1 MLPHYKRE
9 KMSSISLQSLLTP
22 EKVVE
27 VDYPGF
33 DGLKLKIAF
42 LSREEI
48 VKIRKKCTVTK
59 FDKRTRQP
67 VDELDEELFLK
78 TYVSAVLKGWKGLKY
93 TYLQDLMLVDLSSI
107 KDVNEELEYT
117 QDNALILMK
126 NSQELD
132 SFITEI
138 TSSLT
143 NFMKYSSQP

>member
-1 MLPHYKRE
+1 
-9 KMSSISLQSLLTP
+9 MSVITLQSLLTP

-33 DGLKLKIAF
+33 EGFKLKVAF

-48 VKIRKKCTVTK
+48 IKIRKKCTVTK

-78 TYVSAVLKGWKGLKY
+78 TYVSAIIKGWTGLKFK
-93 TYLQDLMLVDLSSI
+93 YLQDLMLVDLSNVEDI
-107 KDVNEELEYT
+107 EAELEYN
-117 QDNALILMK
+117 QDNALVLMK

-132 SFITEI
+132 GFVTDI
-138 TSSLT
+138 TSNLA
-143 NFMKYSSQP
+143 NFTKYSSVK

>member
-1 MLPHYKRE
+1 
-9 KMSSISLQSLLTP
+9 MSVITLQSLLTP

-33 DGLKLKIAF
+33 EGFKLKVAF

-78 TYVSAVLKGWKGLKY
+78 TYVSAIIKGWSGLKFK
-93 TYLQDLMLVDLSSI
+93 YLQDLMLVDLSTVE
-107 KDVNEELEYT
+107 DVEKELEYN
-117 QDNALILMK
+117 QDNALVLMK

-132 SFITEI
+132 GFVTDI
-138 TSSLT
+138 TSNLA
-143 NFMKYSSQP
+143 NFTKYSSAS

>member
-1 MLPHYKRE
+1 
-9 KMSSISLQSLLTP
+9 MSGISLQSLLTA

-33 DGLKLKIAF
+33 DGFKLKIAF

-67 VDELDEELFLK
+67 QDELDEELFLK
-78 TYVSAVLKGWKGLKY
+78 TYVNSIIKNWTGLKFK
-93 TYLQDLMLVDLSSI
+93 YLQDLMLVDLSTI
-107 KDVNEELEYT
+107 DDVEKELEYN
-117 QDNALILMK
+117 QENALILMK

-132 SFITEI
+132 GFVTDI
-138 TSSLT
+138 TSNLA
-143 NFMKYSSQP
+143 NFMKYSSAS

>member
-1 MLPHYKRE
+1 
-9 KMSSISLQSLLTP
+9 MSVISLQSLLTP

-78 TYVSAVLKGWKGLKY
+78 TYVNSIVKGWSGLKFKF
-93 TYLQDLMLVDLSSI
+93 LQELMLVDLSTVQ
-107 KDVNEELEYT
+107 DVEQELEYN
-117 QDNALILMK
+117 QENALVLMK

-132 SFITEI
+132 GFVTDI
-138 TSSLT
+138 TSNLA
-143 NFMKYSSQP
+143 NFTKYSSVK

>member
-1 MLPHYKRE
+1 
-9 KMSSISLQSLLTP
+9 MSSISLQSLLTP

-33 DGLKLKIAF
+33 DGFKLKVAF

-67 VDELDEELFLK
+67 VDELDEDLFLK
-78 TYVSAVLKGWKGLKY
+78 TYVTAVLKGWAGLKY
-93 TYLQDLMLVDLSSI
+93 KFLEELMLVDLSSV
-107 KDVNEELEYT
+107 KDKEEELEYNA
-117 QDNALILMK
+117 DNALVLMK

-132 SFITEI
+132 SFVTEI
-138 TSSLT
+138 TGSLS
-143 NFMKYSSQP
+143 NFMKYSS

>member
-1 MLPHYKRE
+1 
-9 KMSSISLQSLLTP
+9 MSGISLQSLLTP

-33 DGLKLKIAF
+33 DGFKLKIAF

-67 VDELDEELFLK
+67 LDELDEELFLK
-78 TYVSAVLKGWKGLKY
+78 TYVSSIIKGWTGLKFK
-93 TYLQDLMLVDLSSI
+93 YLQDLMLVDLSTI
-107 KDVNEELEYT
+107 DDVEKELEYN
-117 QDNALILMK
+117 QENALILMK

-132 SFITEI
+132 GFVTDI
-138 TSSLT
+138 TSNLA
-143 NFMKYSSQP
+143 NFMKYSSAS

>member
-1 MLPHYKRE
+1 
-9 KMSSISLQSLLTP
+9 MSVISLQSLLTP

-33 DGLKLKIAF
+33 EGFKLKVAF

-48 VKIRKKCTVTK
+48 IKIRKKCTVTK

-78 TYVSAVLKGWKGLKY
+78 TYVSAIIKGWSGLKFK
-93 TYLQDLMLVDLSSI
+93 YLQDLMLVDLSTVE
-107 KDVNEELEYT
+107 DVEIELEYN
-117 QDNALILMK
+117 QDNALVLMK

-132 SFITEI
+132 GFVTDI
-138 TSSLT
+138 TSNLA
-143 NFMKYSSQP
+143 NFTKYSSAS

>member
-1 MLPHYKRE
+1 
-9 KMSSISLQSLLTP
+9 MSSISLQSLLTP

-33 DGLKLKIAF
+33 DGFKLKVAF

-67 VDELDEELFLK
+67 VDELDEDLFLK
-78 TYVSAVLKGWKGLKY
+78 TYVTAVLKGWTGLKY
-93 TYLQDLMLVDLSSI
+93 KFLEELMLVDLSSV
-107 KDVNEELEYT
+107 KDKEEELEYNA
-117 QDNALILMK
+117 DNALVLMK

-132 SFITEI
+132 SFVTEI
-138 TSSLT
+138 TGSLS
-143 NFMKYSSQP
+143 NFMKYSS

>member
-1 MLPHYKRE
+1 
-9 KMSSISLQSLLTP
+9 MSVITLQSLLTP

-33 DGLKLKIAF
+33 EGFKLKVAF

-48 VKIRKKCTVTK
+48 IKIRKKCTVTK

-78 TYVSAVLKGWKGLKY
+78 TYVSAIIKGWSGLKFK
-93 TYLQDLMLVDLSSI
+93 YLQDLMLVDLSTVE
-107 KDVNEELEYT
+107 DVEKELEYN
-117 QDNALILMK
+117 QDNALVLMK

-132 SFITEI
+132 GFVTDI
-138 TSSLT
+138 TSNLA
-143 NFMKYSSQP
+143 NFTKYSSAS